1 MGSVIRFYLRARMQ
15 LGGEESPLFPRRPAV
30 LLFMAYATTL
40 PSLLKDYLKASDLAS
55 DALSH

>member
-1 MGSVIRFYLRARMQ
+1 MQ